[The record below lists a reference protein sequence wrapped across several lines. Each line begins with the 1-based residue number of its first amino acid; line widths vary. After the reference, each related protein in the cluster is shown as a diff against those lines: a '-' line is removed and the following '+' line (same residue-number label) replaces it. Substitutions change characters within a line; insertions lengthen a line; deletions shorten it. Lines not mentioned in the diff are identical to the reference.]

1 MSITNLVIPKAG
13 VKCELLFNKPASA
26 GVCWTSKADLEEQQS
41 VTKIITVIATDFVTL
56 KVEIKFDMFIITK
69 EK

>member
-1 MSITNLVIPKAG
+1 MNLVTPNAG
-13 VKCELLFNKPASA
+13 AKHELLYNKPASA

-41 VTKIITVIATDFVTL
+41 ATKIITVIATDFVTL